1 YLKQKNI
8 LLKDYILILFDWIK
22 FITLNRDAIKNNKN
36 NVEIKIILKFQVIGE
51 FLYNSEIF
59 RSILSKVYS
68 NSNDAE
74 RIIYYLDKVSAHR
87 RSLNLILKTLEKR
100 KSEYGE
106 IYKNIQWSF
115 IDPIKTIIEL
125 KETPSSSFDKIL
137 LECDLAND
145 ETKTKLQDEFIKN
158 KFNSYDS
165 SLKLS

>member
-1 YLKQKNI
+1 
-8 LLKDYILILFDWIK
+8 
-22 FITLNRDAIKNNKN
+22 
-36 NVEIKIILKFQVIGE
+36 
-51 FLYNSEIF
+51 
-59 RSILSKVYS
+59 
-68 NSNDAE
+68 
-74 RIIYYLDKVSAHR
+74 VSAHR

-165 SLKLS
+165 SLKLSTCLHSEIRMIDYLIEQNIKEVVDKDVEIGISKLPCYLCSLYIEKLNDDFNRTFYIGSIK